1 MYRIFSLAIIPALLI
16 GITLFVVLIVRAEIA
31 PSSSVEAQSGERRI
45 VFTEKGF
52 VPNVLTISEGEE
64 VVFSSELS
72 RSFWPASDIHPT
84 HGIYPEFD
92 PRRPLRKDEEWTM
105 RFDKTGEWVYHDH
118 LSAGRTGV
126 IIVRPRAEG
135 GEDARVACEKGT
147 TSGSSCWN
155 LLFKDA
161 ME

>member
-92 PRRPLRKDEEWTM
+92 PRRPLRKDEELTM
-105 RFDKTGEWVYHDH
+105 RVSLVKRGQPRGRVVGIFFLKMQWNAKDSTR
-118 LSAGRTGV
+118 LS
-126 IIVRPRAEG
+126 
-135 GEDARVACEKGT
+135 
-147 TSGSSCWN
+147 TSWN
-155 LLFKDA
+155 AFMLRIKISR
-161 ME
+161 